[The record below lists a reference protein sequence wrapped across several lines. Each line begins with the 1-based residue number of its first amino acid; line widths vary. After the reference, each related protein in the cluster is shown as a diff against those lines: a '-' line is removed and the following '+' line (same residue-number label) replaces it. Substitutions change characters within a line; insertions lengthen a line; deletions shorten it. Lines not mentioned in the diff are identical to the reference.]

1 MIHLVAAIRANGPCW
16 VWAMFGFEKP
26 LGEVLEALD
35 RLDDTEVASKGHH
48 LQCTLRLQGSMP
60 SFAEQLLAD
69 QEQELW
75 EGHGAQS
82 VSTAFSHDLQ
92 TFDHQ
97 TNELILPSF
106 LQANQGVSADSHG
119 FVPFGFGKKFSNYNV
134 REFVQRKAKAD
145 FRSNAAQ
152 TDKTAIE
159 QMWMQAK
166 RDLEVAKRQTLV
178 YSLYGSRQKS
188 VMDIPMVK
196 VLQQQAEDAPYTT
209 A

>member
-1 MIHLVAAIRANGPCW
+1 MTHLLTFGKQPVLAEYKNGIHSVA
-16 VWAMFGFEKP
+16 
-26 LGEVLEALD
+26 
-35 RLDDTEVASKGHH
+35 RLPEVAKWEVSLNKRWEELLSPYLHGPYGKYLLEDCFHPESINGKATEQK
-48 LQCTLRLQGSMP
+48 LVEVSAPSIQSSVLMP
-60 SFAEQLLAD
+60 SASEVKGLYK
-69 QEQELW
+69 
-75 EGHGAQS
+75 
-82 VSTAFSHDLQ
+82 AFLR
-92 TFDHQ
+92 
-97 TNELILPSF
+97 E
-106 LQANQGVSADSHG
+106 
-119 FVPFGFGKKFSNYNV
+119 GKKFSNYNV